1 MITVIA
7 AQIGQA
13 PEAFKFEQS
22 TLQRDIARLT
32 NNGYSILETNTPN
45 VSNSALSVWPS
56 QFSKRN
62 RFDTA
67 LFATQLRALLS
78 AGISV
83 PEAIQTLAQNEP
95 QTYQRLILQSIGRDL
110 TVGLSLSAALKQ
122 QGELFDSMLVATV
135 MSAERSGN
143 LQASLQRYSR
153 FTTARTL
160 MRNRLLSMLIYPSV
174 LAFVGFIVVA
184 FLLLFVVPR
193 FAATIRQGRATIS
206 FSSQILLTV
215 SQFLSEYGIVLALV
229 LVFFVSTVV
238 LVPTVRTKILAAT
251 TSLPLFDSLGLLR
264 KRFWQSQF
272 FDAAAL
278 LLNAGF
284 TVTQAIRAASMLLPK
299 SAKTNVEAAAIEIEQ
314 GQSIS
319 NTLASHGLATGI
331 SLAMIRAGENSGTL
345 GEQLLAAAQ
354 FLEDGLLR
362 DLERWLKAAEPVLM
376 LIIGAITGLVLALLY
391 IPIFELAG
399 SLK

>member
-1 MITVIA
+1 MITVVA

-13 PEAFKFEQS
+13 PKAFKFEQS
-22 TLQRDIARLT
+22 TLQSDIERLT
-32 NNGYSILETNTPN
+32 NNGYSILETNSPN
-45 VSNSALSVWPS
+45 LSNSALSVWAS
-56 QFSKRN
+56 LFGKRN

-83 PEAIQTLAQNEP
+83 AEAIQTLTQNEP

-110 TVGLSLSAALKQ
+110 TVGLSLSAAMKQ
-122 QGELFDSMLVATV
+122 QGNLFDSMLVATV

-153 FTTARTL
+153 FTTARAL

-174 LAFVGFIVVA
+174 LAFVGLNVVA

-193 FAATIRQGRATIS
+193 FAATIQQGRATIP

-215 SQFLSEYGIVLALV
+215 SQFLSEYGIVLALA
-229 LVFFVSTVV
+229 LVFFVSAVV
-238 LVPTVRTKILAAT
+238 LVPIVRTKMLAAM
-251 TSLPLFDSLGLLR
+251 TSLPLFDSLTLLK

-272 FDAAAL
+272 FDATAL

-284 TVTQAIRAASMLLPK
+284 TITQAIRAASTLLPR

-314 GQSIS
+314 GQSITA
-319 NTLASHGLATGI
+319 TLASHGLATGI
-331 SLAMIRAGENSGTL
+331 SLAMIRAGEKSGTL
-345 GEQLLAAAQ
+345 DQQLLAAAQ
-354 FLEDGLLR
+354 FLEDDLIR

-376 LIIGAITGLVLALLY
+376 LVIGAITGLVLALLY